1 LRQVRHPSVASGGQ
15 ASPSTAAADVA
26 PGARGTGF
34 GYHPGSAGGCVSVMQ
49 SDVAIIGGGIMGS
62 ALAYWLTRL
71 SPGLAVTVVE
81 RDPAYQRAS
90 SALSAASIRQ
100 QFTTPVNIHLSQ
112 HSFEFLRGAADSLEV
127 DGDRPDIGLYEG
139 GYLYLAG
146 SAGAANLRA
155 AHGIQ
160 RAHGAD
166 VSLLEPVQLA
176 ARFPWL
182 SVDDLALGSLGQR
195 GEGWF
200 DGYGLLTAFVRKAR
214 SQGARYLRGEVAGI
228 EFAGGRVTALRLADG
243 ASVPCVVAVNAAGP
257 WARQAARLAG
267 IELPVFARRRTVY
280 VIACRTRLERCPLLI
295 DTTGFWMR
303 PEGDRY
309 IAGLA
314 PRVDADDLP
323 LDPDYG
329 PFEETL
335 WPALAARIP
344 VFEAAKLE
352 RAWAGYYEV
361 NDFDHN
367 GIVGP
372 HPSIP
377 NFHFMNGFSGHGLM
391 QAPAVG
397 RGLAER
403 IVSGRYAT
411 IDLAPLCFERLLENR
426 PLLEL
431 NVIG

>member
-1 LRQVRHPSVASGGQ
+1 MR
-15 ASPSTAAADVA
+15 
-26 PGARGTGF
+26 
-34 GYHPGSAGGCVSVMQ
+34 

-71 SPGLAVTVVE
+71 CPGLAVTVVE
-81 RDPAYQRAS
+81 RDPAYQHAS

-100 QFTTPVNIHLSQ
+100 QFTTPVNIHISQ
-112 HSFEFLRGAADSLEV
+112 QSIEFLRNAAEYLEV
-127 DGDRPDIGLYEG
+127 DGDRPDIGLHEG

-146 SAGAANLRA
+146 SAGEANLRL
-155 AHGIQ
+155 AHAIQ
-160 RAHGAD
+160 LAHGAD
-166 VSLLEPVQLA
+166 VALLEPPELA

-182 SVDDLALGSLGQR
+182 AVGDLAFGSLGR
-195 GEGWF
+195 SGEGWF
-200 DGYGLLTAFVRKAR
+200 DGYGLLTAFARKAR
-214 SQGARYLRGEVAGI
+214 SQGASYLRGEVAGI
-228 EFAGGRVTALRLADG
+228 EIAGGRVTALALGDG
-243 ASVPCVVAVNAAGP
+243 ARVPCAVAVNAAGP
-257 WARQAARLAG
+257 WARRAARLAG

-280 VIACRTRLERCPLLI
+280 VIACHARLERCPLLI
-295 DTTGFWMR
+295 DPTGFWMR

-323 LDPDYG
+323 LDPDYE
-329 PFEETL
+329 PYEDTL
-335 WPALAARIP
+335 WPALAGRIP
-344 VFEAAKLE
+344 AFEEAKLE

-377 NFHFMNGFSGHGLM
+377 NLYFMNGFSGHGLM

-403 IVSGRYAT
+403 IVGGRYVT
-411 IDLAPLCFERLLENR
+411 IELAPLGFERLLDGR